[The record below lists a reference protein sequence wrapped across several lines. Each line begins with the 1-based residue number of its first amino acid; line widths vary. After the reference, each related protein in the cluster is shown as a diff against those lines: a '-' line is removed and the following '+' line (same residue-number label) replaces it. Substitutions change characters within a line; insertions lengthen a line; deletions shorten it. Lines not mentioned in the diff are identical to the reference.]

1 LTAFRKT
8 VCDQSEPDKTDAPAR
23 QRLLRHRRMTAI
35 AGQ

>member
-8 VCDQSEPDKTDAPAR
+8 VCDHSEPHKTDVPAR
-23 QRLLRHRRMTAI
+23 QRLLRHRRMAPI